1 MARRRFRYDPQQGR
15 MVEIDLAAERSDA
28 PAVRDDIEP
37 FISPIDGSVVASRSA
52 LRDHMGKHDV
62 VPYDEVKGTR
72 VEDRYAASRERQSMR
87 EMLWEFT
94 DRAIRTGK
102 AT

>member
-1 MARRRFRYDPQQGR
+1 MARRSWRYDPVSKEF
-15 MVEIDLAAERSDA
+15 VEIQRGAGTPA

-37 FISPIDGSVVASRSA
+37 FVSPIDGTVVGSRSA
-52 LRDHMGKHDV
+52 LRDHMGQHDV

-72 VEDRYAASRERQSMR
+72 VEDRYAATRERREMR
-87 EMLWEFT
+87 EMLWEYT

-102 AT
+102 AR

>member
-1 MARRRFRYDPQQGR
+1 M
-15 MVEIDLAAERSDA
+15 EITRGAVPDA

-37 FISPIDGSVVASRSA
+37 FISPIDFSIISSRSA

-62 VPYDEVKGTR
+62 VHYDEVKGTK
-72 VEDRYAASRERQSMR
+72 VEDRYAAQRERRQLR
-87 EMLWEFT
+87 EMLWEYT

-102 AT
+102 ARD